1 MAVCDAETHAD
12 RARRKDASGGG
23 CSLLFPRAPQPGALS
38 VGREA
43 LPPRQT
49 TKCYS
54 LCRRLIFPGL
64 WMFIG
69 LVSAFDTY
77 LTVKFQEC
85 LMFHEV
91 NPLAVMLL
99 RLDGWDPS
107 LLIALKFLGSVVALG
122 FLVAL
127 HLYDRRLGLMVTS
140 GLASFQLWLLGYL
153 VFA

>member
-1 MAVCDAETHAD
+1 MAVCDAEAHAD
-12 RARRKDASGGG
+12 RVRREAVSGGG
-23 CSLLFPRAPQPGALS
+23 CSLLFPRGPRSGARPVDRDL
-38 VGREA
+38 

-49 TKCYS
+49 MKGYN

-107 LLIALKFLGSVVALG
+107 LLIGLKFLGSIVALG
-122 FLVAL
+122 FLAVL

>member
-1 MAVCDAETHAD
+1 MALCEAETPAS
-12 RARRKDASGGG
+12 RARGMRSNGGG
-23 CSLLFPRAPQPGALS
+23 FSPSLSQPGPP
-38 VGREA
+38 VDGPFGREA
-43 LPPRQT
+43 
-49 TKCYS
+49 YS
-54 LCRRLIFPGL
+54 LPQKTTCSTYCRQLVFPGL

-107 LLIALKFLGSVVALG
+107 LLIGLKFLGSVIALG
-122 FLVAL
+122 FLAAL
-127 HLYDRRLGLMVTS
+127 HLHNRRLGLMVTS

-153 VFA
+153 IFA

>member
-1 MAVCDAETHAD
+1 MALCEAETPAS
-12 RARRKDASGGG
+12 RARGMRSNGGG
-23 CSLLFPRAPQPGALS
+23 YSPSLSHPGPHINSAFDHDPFAPSPKTNCSTFC
-38 VGREA
+38 
-43 LPPRQT
+43 RQ
-49 TKCYS
+49 
-54 LCRRLIFPGL
+54 LVFPGL

-85 LMFHEV
+85 LAFHEV

-107 LLIALKFLGSVVALG
+107 LLIGLKFLGSVLALG
-122 FLVAL
+122 FLAAL
-127 HLYDRRLGLMVTS
+127 HLHNRRLGLMVTS

>member
-1 MAVCDAETHAD
+1 MALCEAETPAN
-12 RARRKDASGGG
+12 RARGMRSNGGG
-23 CSLLFPRAPQPGALS
+23 YSPSLSHAPQPIDPAFD
-38 VGREA
+38 RETI
-43 LPPRQT
+43 PPPQRT
-49 TKCYS
+49 TCSTY
-54 LCRRLIFPGL
+54 CQQMVFPGL

-77 LTVKFQEC
+77 LTVKFQEY
-85 LMFHEV
+85 LKFHEV

-107 LLIALKFLGSVVALG
+107 LLIGLKFLGSVLALG
-122 FLVAL
+122 FLAAL
-127 HLYDRRLGLMVTS
+127 HLYNRRLGLMVTS

>member
-1 MAVCDAETHAD
+1 
-12 RARRKDASGGG
+12 
-23 CSLLFPRAPQPGALS
+23 
-38 VGREA
+38 
-43 LPPRQT
+43 
-49 TKCYS
+49 
-54 LCRRLIFPGL
+54 
-64 WMFIG
+64 MFIG

-85 LMFHEV
+85 LAFHEV

-107 LLIALKFLGSVVALG
+107 LLIGLKFLGSVLALG
-122 FLVAL
+122 FLAAL
-127 HLYDRRLGLMVTS
+127 HLHNRRLGLMVTS

>member
-1 MAVCDAETHAD
+1 MALCQAETSAS
-12 RARRKDASGGG
+12 RARGVRLNGGG
-23 CSLLFPRAPQPGALS
+23 YSLSLSQAAQLSDQPFNRETTLAP
-38 VGREA
+38 
-43 LPPRQT
+43 QT
-49 TKCYS
+49 TKCS
-54 LCRRLIFPGL
+54 TICRQLVFPGL

-77 LTVKFQEC
+77 LTVKFQDC

-107 LLIALKFLGSVVALG
+107 LLIGLKFLGSVLALG
-122 FLVAL
+122 FLAAL
-127 HLYDRRLGLMVTS
+127 HLYNRRLGLMVTS

>member
-1 MAVCDAETHAD
+1 MALCEAETPASQ
-12 RARRKDASGGG
+12 ARGSRSNGGG
-23 CSLLFPRAPQPGALS
+23 YSLSLSQARQPIDPAFD
-38 VGREA
+38 
-43 LPPRQT
+43 RQT
-49 TKCYS
+49 ISPPQKTTCSTY
-54 LCRRLIFPGL
+54 CRQLIFPGL

-99 RLDGWDPS
+99 RLDDWDPS
-107 LLIALKFLGSVVALG
+107 LLIGVKFLGSVAALG
-122 FLVAL
+122 FLAAL
-127 HLYDRRLGLMVTS
+127 HLYNRRLGLMVTS

>member
-1 MAVCDAETHAD
+1 MALCEAETPAS
-12 RARRKDASGGG
+12 RAREMRSNGGSY
-23 CSLLFPRAPQPGALS
+23 SLSLCQPAAPIRGPS
-38 VGREA
+38 DRESC
-43 LPPRQT
+43 LPPPK
-49 TKCYS
+49 TKCS
-54 LCRRLIFPGL
+54 TFCRQLVFPGL

-85 LMFHEV
+85 LVFHEV

-107 LLIALKFLGSVVALG
+107 LLIGLKFLGSVVALG
-122 FLVAL
+122 FLAAL
-127 HLYDRRLGLMVTS
+127 HLHNRRLGLMVTS